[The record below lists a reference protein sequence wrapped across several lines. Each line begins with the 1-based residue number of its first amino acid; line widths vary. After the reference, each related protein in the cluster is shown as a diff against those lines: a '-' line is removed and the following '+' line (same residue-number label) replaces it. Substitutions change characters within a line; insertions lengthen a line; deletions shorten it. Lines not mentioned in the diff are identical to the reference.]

1 MSNFYLDESIE
12 FSSVLKAR
20 DKRKEL
26 AESGISP
33 SEIKSLYKLKIDNK
47 TMMYF
52 RTKEARQN
60 FITKHRSRNTS
71 KYDFMTRQPLFEGE
85 SSK

>member
-1 MSNFYLDESIE
+1 MSSIYLEENLE

-20 DKRKEL
+20 DKQKEL
-26 AESGISP
+26 AESGISA
-33 SEIKSLYKLKIDNK
+33 SEIKSLHRLKIDNK

-60 FITKHRSRNTS
+60 FITKHRNRRTG